1 MTFFEYNSKRKNV
14 ATSFQKVYGAQIH
27 NTQEWT
33 KDWIKEKK
41 KSRINNNNI
50 AEESANTPLIQCP
63 ILREDLVQTVGETCR
78 GSLLKNN
85 RYIAC
90 DDSCLVNIPFAVL
103 CKTFCVYGYN
113 IHDYINTSIYVYI
126 WWYRTWRALRS
137 PVWQFLGRESRV
149 MTIRPLICI
158 GGTRWMSDRVTIYP
172 RKLEMELDQRSLF
185 YRVVEKKNK

>member
-1 MTFFEYNSKRKNV
+1 MTFFEYNSKGKNV

-126 WWYRTWRALRS
+126 
-137 PVWQFLGRESRV
+137 
-149 MTIRPLICI
+149 
-158 GGTRWMSDRVTIYP
+158 
-172 RKLEMELDQRSLF
+172 
-185 YRVVEKKNK
+185 